1 MSAPRRRGPRPASE
15 RLRRI
20 LVMLPW
26 IMERGEVSLAE
37 VAERFELPEAEV
49 LADLER
55 VSMCGLPPYEPG
67 DLVDLFVDE
76 GVVFAG
82 VPRIFTRPLRL
93 TAPEGFALLAAGRA
107 ALLLPGAD
115 PGGPLARALTKL
127 EAALGAVGLEIEL
140 TRPPH
145 TDDVAAAVDDRAQ
158 LRIDYWSANRDEI
171 SERVVDPLAVFTDR
185 GYWYVV
191 ADDRRSAAERTF
203 RIDRIVSLTRTGESF
218 TSRPVVTQTTTGWFT
233 GAELPRARIVV
244 EPSGS
249 WIAERYPTSGVSPRA
264 DGRLE
269 LVLDVTSEQ
278 WLARLLLR
286 AGTSIVSVE
295 PDEWRDLAARTA
307 QRILQRYRPV
317 N

>member
-1 MSAPRRRGPRPASE
+1 MSAPKRRGPRPASE
-15 RLRRI
+15 RLRRL

-37 VAERFELPEAEV
+37 VANRFELPEAEV

-67 DLVDLFVDE
+67 DLVDLYVDE
-76 GVVFAG
+76 GIVYAG

-93 TAPEGFALLAAGRA
+93 SAPEGFALLAAGRA

-115 PGGPLARALTKL
+115 PDGPLARALAKL

-140 TRPPH
+140 NRPPN
-145 TDDVAAAVDDRAQ
+145 TDGIARAVDDRAQ
-158 LRIDYWSANRDEI
+158 LRITYWAANRDEV
-171 SERVVDPLAVFTDR
+171 SERVINPLGVFSDR

-191 ADDRRSAAERTF
+191 ADDERSGAERTF
-203 RIDRIVSLTRTGESF
+203 RIDRVTAVDRTGRTF
-218 TSRPVVTQTTTGWFT
+218 VSRPVVTQTTTGWFT
-233 GAELPRARIVV
+233 GSDLPQAHLTV
-244 EPSGS
+244 EPSAS
-249 WIAERYPTSGVSPRA
+249 WIAERYPMSAVTERP

-269 LVLDVTSEQ
+269 LLLDVTSEP

-286 AGTSIVSVE
+286 VGTAVVAVE
-295 PDEWRDLAARTA
+295 PPRWQSLAATTADQILARYQRT
-307 QRILQRYRPV
+307 

>member
-1 MSAPRRRGPRPASE
+1 MSVPKRRGPRPASE
-15 RLRRI
+15 RLRRL

-26 IMERGEVSLAE
+26 IMERGEVPLTE
-37 VAERFELPEAEV
+37 VAARFELPESEV

-76 GVVFAG
+76 GIVYAG

-93 TAPEGFALLAAGRA
+93 SAPEGFALLAAGRA

-115 PGGPLARALTKL
+115 TTGPLARALVKL
-127 EAALGAVGLEIEL
+127 EAALGGVGLEIDL
-140 TRPPH
+140 DQPLH
-145 TDDVAAAVDDRAQ
+145 TDAIVAAVDDRAQ
-158 LRIDYWSANRDEI
+158 LRMTYWSANRDET
-171 SERVVDPLAVFTDR
+171 SERVINPLGVFSDR

-191 ADDRRSAAERTF
+191 ADDERSGAERTF
-203 RIDRIVSLTRTGESF
+203 RIDRVSAVERTGASF

-233 GAELPRARIVV
+233 GTDLPQARVTV
-244 EPSGS
+244 EASAS
-249 WIAERYPTSGVSPRA
+249 WISARYPTSAVTELAG
-264 DGRLE
+264 GRLE

-286 AGTSIVSVE
+286 AGTAVVSVGPE
-295 PDEWRDLAARTA
+295 PWQTLAATTAAAILARYDRT
-307 QRILQRYRPV
+307 